1 MVLPWMLTEQ
11 LALVIPMFST
21 AVYAAHRVSIEF
33 FSKYEHNAS
42 LCVRSEVPWSLVFF
56 SLAKLSFSFFQLWA
70 TAKVRIFLI
79 FRGLLCA
86 APRLMIQGGLSL
98 WFLPPFMFLCLRLT
112 ESFNLWLPFIQVVSM
127 SQHTCVSLWTFFSIF
142 LCHLS
147 DFLLYCLLLQ
157 DTVTNSWMN
166 QRESWEAINT
176 GLSECGFKISL
187 FIYVAKKLSILYGD
201 LFVCWQLQIE

>member
-98 WFLPPFMFLCLRLT
+98 WFLPPFMFLCLWLT

-127 SQHTCVSLWTFFSIF
+127 SEHTHVF
-142 LCHLS
+142 
-147 DFLLYCLLLQ
+147 
-157 DTVTNSWMN
+157 
-166 QRESWEAINT
+166 
-176 GLSECGFKISL
+176 LSEPSSVFFFVTSL
-187 FIYVAKKLSILYGD
+187 TSFCTASCFRTLSLILGWIKGKVGKQSIQD
-201 LFVCWQLQIE
+201 CLSVVSKSLSSSMWPKSFLFFMGTCLFAGNYR